1 MCLYI
6 CNILQDIAC
15 CLPNDRD
22 ILHLS
27 QSCKEMWEKVFS
39 SESGIW
45 RDRFGKHYDIAPGR
59 RSGELKYEY
68 QIRAIV
74 LRSPIQFKGEEDARQ
89 YLWMEVMQT
98 MLEESLKLPVGPGA
112 TSKTLQRIHETLKG
126 VDFLSEFR
134 KGRNCSPLFYAL
146 QLCLSSFALDPT
158 ITEPCRRTDYDI
170 KQVYS
175 YADEVGKAFIDHDNL
190 DLAKLLD
197 LRNFWQRHLLNAS
210 ELTFQESFS
219 ELPADMTP
227 KARKDIPTEASRLSP
242 SWLGYYCN
250 VRSACI
256 HPLSDLQKANQR
268 QTCADLETHGYS
280 TTLTNGETLDLQP
293 SSGQF
298 WPAQCS
304 KIIPPAGGVDTERVY
319 FDGKQRSY
327 DATHEVGNPVFGF
340 TEEIAVPHGGFEGWT
355 RICFTVVEA
364 DEDDDEEEQPFSAV
378 MDGEGW
384 IHGYEAV
391 IVPGGR
397 MMLGR
402 WVDMKEPDAR
412 GPFIF
417 WDV

>member
-1 MCLYI
+1 
-6 CNILQDIAC
+6 
-15 CLPNDRD
+15 
-22 ILHLS
+22 
-27 QSCKEMWEKVFS
+27 
-39 SESGIW
+39 
-45 RDRFGKHYDIAPGR
+45 
-59 RSGELKYEY
+59 
-68 QIRAIV
+68 
-74 LRSPIQFKGEEDARQ
+74 
-89 YLWMEVMQT
+89 ME
-98 MLEESLKLPVGPGA
+98 
-112 TSKTLQRIHETLKG
+112 
-126 VDFLSEFR
+126 
-134 KGRNCSPLFYAL
+134 
-146 QLCLSSFALDPT
+146 
-158 ITEPCRRTDYDI
+158 
-170 KQVYS
+170 
-175 YADEVGKAFIDHDNL
+175 
-190 DLAKLLD
+190 
-197 LRNFWQRHLLNAS
+197 
-210 ELTFQESFS
+210 
-219 ELPADMTP
+219 
-227 KARKDIPTEASRLSP
+227 
-242 SWLGYYCN
+242 
-250 VRSACI
+250 
-256 HPLSDLQKANQR
+256 
-268 QTCADLETHGYS
+268 GYS

-319 FDGKQRSY
+319 FDGKQRSH

>member
-1 MCLYI
+1 
-6 CNILQDIAC
+6 
-15 CLPNDRD
+15 
-22 ILHLS
+22 
-27 QSCKEMWEKVFS
+27 MWEKVFD
-39 SESGIW
+39 SESAIW

-59 RSGELKYEY
+59 RSRELKIEY

-74 LRSPIQFKGEEDARQ
+74 LSSLIQFKEEEDARQ
-89 YLWMEVMQT
+89 YLWMQVMQT
-98 MLEESLKLPVGPGA
+98 MLEEALKLPIARGA
-112 TSKTLQRIHETLKG
+112 TSKTLQRIQETLKG

-134 KGRNCSPLFYAL
+134 KGRSSSQLFYAL

-175 YADEVGKAFIDHDNL
+175 YVDEVGKAFIDHDNL
-190 DLAKLLD
+190 DLAKLLNV
-197 LRNFWQRHLLNAS
+197 RNFWQRHFLNAS

-219 ELPADMTP
+219 GLPAEMKP
-227 KARKDIPTEASRLSP
+227 KARKDIPTEIFMLSP
-242 SWLGYYCN
+242 SWLGYY
-250 VRSACI
+250 SCI
-256 HPLSDLQKANQR
+256 HPLSDLQGSNQR
-268 QTCADLETHGYS
+268 QTCADLETHGDGIEIMVS
-280 TTLTNGETLDLQP
+280 GRRVCKVMTTMLTNVKTLDLKP
-293 SSGQF
+293 SSEQF

-304 KIIPPAGGVDTERVY
+304 KMIPLAGGLDTKRLY
-319 FDGKQRSY
+319 FDGKQRAY
-327 DATHEVGNPVFGF
+327 DGAYEAGNTVFGF
-340 TEEIAVPHGGFEGWT
+340 TEDISLPHGGFEGWT
-355 RICFTVVEA
+355 RICFTIVEA
-364 DEDDDEEEQPFSAV
+364 DEEEEEKPFSVV

-402 WVDMKEPDAR
+402 WLDMKEPDAR